1 MKYES
6 DIGRVRQHLSSVS
19 RLEFGRQYRLEVALV
34 VGALEDPIW
43 SRRLSQILGLPEN
56 QVASE
61 LSRLLEAGALTP
73 FPEAHDR
80 RKLFQVARHP
90 IWAFARDLS
99 EKTIREA
106 EGEEAMSA
114 YWQEVCEGAPREI
127 PERQS

>member
-6 DIGRVRQHLSSVS
+6 GIGRVRKHLSPVS
-19 RLEFGRQYRLEVALV
+19 RLEFGRQYRLEVILV
-34 VGALEDPIW
+34 AGALEAPIW
-43 SRRLSQILGLPEN
+43 SRRLSQVLGLPEN
-56 QVASE
+56 QVAAE
-61 LSRLLEAGALTP
+61 LSRLAQAGALTE

-80 RKLFQVARHP
+80 RKLFQIAPHP
-90 IWAFARDLS
+90 IWSFARALS
-99 EKTIREA
+99 EEAIRKA